1 MKLKKTLLAF
11 AAGIILLL
19 NILNLT
25 DITRNS
31 TNGKSNNYSIS
42 VCSDDDTCNQTVKSN
57 YCFSSH
63 LRYNPILIF
72 CFFNFAIS
80 YAHRQS
86 SLSFSETLPLSP
98 AFHARQY
105 SNVLRQCILSHS
117 ISILMPSSAI
127 LSDFS

>member
-42 VCSDDDTCNQTVKSN
+42 VCSDDDTCNQTVKKE
-57 YCFSSH
+57 
-63 LRYNPILIF
+63 LL
-72 CFFNFAIS
+72 FF
-80 YAHRQS
+80 Q
-86 SLSFSETLPLSP
+86 P
-98 AFHARQY
+98 
-105 SNVLRQCILSHS
+105 
-117 ISILMPSSAI
+117 SAI
-127 LSDFS
+127 